1 MIPFNGTHKHAV
13 PLSLPL
19 SATESGGAQIQTS
32 TSADSHTHNLI
43 YGIFDDTSANGL
55 PRGVDLYFSNSENRN
70 SYVKVADL
78 PEPPAGVDEFELC
91 KERKLP
97 AEDSG
102 WKWVKFTTTTK
113 GRISAHIVIRGF
125 QDSWLPEE

>member
-1 MIPFNGTHKHAV
+1 
-13 PLSLPL
+13 
-19 SATESGGAQIQTS
+19 
-32 TSADSHTHNLI
+32 LI

-55 PRGVDLYFSNSENRN
+55 PKGVDLYFSNSENRS

-97 AEDSG
+97 VEDSG